1 MTPLFKKL
9 NLSTQTPIHVLNAPA
24 SFESELQALSR
35 AVVKRKATSPVQ
47 FALAFVT
54 TQAELDTASTQLTQ
68 AAVGD
73 AVLWLAYPKT
83 TSKKYKC
90 EFNRDGGWAVLGAA
104 GFEPVRQVAIDEDW
118 SALRFR
124 RAEFIKTI
132 TRNPAGAISKV
143 GQQRAKVTAAASVK
157 SAKAVKTAS
166 AKKAPTAAKKQKA
179 T

>member
-1 MTPLFKKL
+1 MSPFFKKL
-9 NLSTQTPIHVLNAPA
+9 NLGSQMQVCVLNAPA
-24 SFESELQALSR
+24 SFSPELKTLAPV
-35 AVVKRKATSPVQ
+35 AVQYKVSGPVQ
-47 FALAFVT
+47 FALAFVI
-54 TQAELDTASTQLTQ
+54 TQAELDNASSQLTQ

-73 AVLWLAYPKT
+73 AILWLAYPKG

-132 TRNPAGAISKV
+132 TRNPAGAISRV
-143 GQQRAKVTAAASVK
+143 GQQRAKVTAAAT
-157 SAKAVKTAS
+157 AKTVKTAI
-166 AKKAPTAAKKQKA
+166 AKKAPAAAKKPKA